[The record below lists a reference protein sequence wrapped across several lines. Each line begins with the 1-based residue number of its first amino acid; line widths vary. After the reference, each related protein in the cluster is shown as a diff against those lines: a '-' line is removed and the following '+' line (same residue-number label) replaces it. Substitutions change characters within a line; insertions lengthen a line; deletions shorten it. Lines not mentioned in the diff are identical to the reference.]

1 MNNIKINETLHL
13 VNFNNYLSKNEF
25 IAECFESMKKYSPYE
40 IKVWT
45 EKDDFV
51 KAVFSKK
58 SKFLTYINRYK
69 KGATQMFDYLRLH
82 ILYKYGGIYSELDM
96 PMFKKLNINSEDEF
110 LFYYEAFHTAFGPM
124 KINKG
129 NKLLKFFIDFLDNDF
144 EPSMLYDYEGS
155 LFNVYR
161 FSEELKNNDFANLI
175 RKSNNF
181 HNKNETPWVS
191 HLPGFFD
198 ELYTIAI
205 TDDMNIVKKYI
216 NSPYLMLILINDKS
230 SIGLRAKSWNYHQI
244 MNNEE
249 GKDILN
255 SWLHIIAPRVKMMIN
270 LTDINFNFVPAK
282 LNSDKLETLLI
293 KTQ

>member
-13 VNFNNYLSKNEF
+13 VNFNNYLSNDEF
-25 IAECFESMKKYSPYE
+25 IAECFESIKKYSPYE

-51 KAVFSKK
+51 KAVFNKK
-58 SKFLTYINRYK
+58 SKYLTFLNRYK
-69 KGATQMFDYLRLH
+69 KGITQRFDYLRLH

-110 LFYYEAFHTAFGPM
+110 LFYYESLHTTFGPM

-144 EPSMLYDYEGS
+144 EPFMMESYEGS
-155 LFNVYR
+155 LFSVYR

-175 RKSNNF
+175 KKSNNF
-181 HNKNETPWVS
+181 HSKNETPWVT
-191 HLPGFFD
+191 HLPRFFD
-198 ELYTIAI
+198 ELYTIVL
-205 TDDMNIVKKYI
+205 TDDINIVKKYSI
-216 NSPYLMLILINDKS
+216 PYLLFILIDDKP
-230 SIGLRAKSWNYHQI
+230 SIELKTKSGNYHQI

-249 GKDILN
+249 GKNILN

-282 LNSDKLETLLI
+282 FNSDKFETLLI
-293 KTQ
+293 